1 MERQLLTSDSNYF
14 EHAIIT
20 TAENELR
27 MNDAFELCILLQ
39 GECHVRSYEK
49 DILIKENDIF
59 FFPSQGPTPSNVM
72 ETASP
77 ITRSAFLTAIW
88 NYFIRNHPAFIM
100 RLTALPAVKTKHFMI
115 SFATAWLPSCFS
127 PCQTIRTAVWNS

>member
-59 FFPSQGPTPSNVM
+59 FFPSQVPYSIECHGNS
-72 ETASP
+72 
-77 ITRSAFLTAIW
+77 IT
-88 NYFIRNHPAFIM
+88 YYQIRIFDRYLELFYP
-100 RLTALPAVKTKHFMI
+100 
-115 SFATAWLPSCFS
+115 
-127 PCQTIRTAVWNS
+127 

>member
-39 GECHVRSYEK
+39 GECHVDRKS
-49 DILIKENDIF
+49 
-59 FFPSQGPTPSNVM
+59 
-72 ETASP
+72 
-77 ITRSAFLTAIW
+77 TRL
-88 NYFIRNHPAFIM
+88 
-100 RLTALPAVKTKHFMI
+100 
-115 SFATAWLPSCFS
+115 
-127 PCQTIRTAVWNS
+127 NSSH

>member
-39 GECHVRSYEK
+39 GGMPCALLRK
-49 DILIKENDIF
+49 
-59 FFPSQGPTPSNVM
+59 G
-72 ETASP
+72 
-77 ITRSAFLTAIW
+77 
-88 NYFIRNHPAFIM
+88 YFN
-100 RLTALPAVKTKHFMI
+100 KGK
-115 SFATAWLPSCFS
+115 
-127 PCQTIRTAVWNS
+127 